1 MRSNNVSP
9 DITHQEMPSSHD
21 STRKANFR
29 CRCIDDAPN
38 DRRRVLALRYRVYC
52 QERSF
57 LPAHDYPNGE
67 ECDEFD
73 QYSHHFAA
81 FDRAGEIAGA
91 VRLVRY
97 VESLELP
104 GQRYCTLFDDLPDS
118 LKSLPL
124 KSTAEISRLIVSKD
138 YRRRKTDNEYGEF
151 GVAPSGVGVIDLA
164 EERRKRHDPQIVLG
178 LYRSMYQKSK
188 LEGITHWYAAMEK
201 SLARLLLRCGF
212 EFHPIGP
219 EVDYYGPVT
228 PYIACIADLEA
239 SVARTDPD
247 RFNWFT
253 SPDVE

>member
-1 MRSNNVSP
+1 MHSSSISP
-9 DITHQEMPSSHD
+9 DVAHQETPSSQD
-21 STRKANFR
+21 SSRKVNFR
-29 CRCIDDAPN
+29 CRCIDNDPD
-38 DRRRVLALRYRVYC
+38 DRRRALALRYLVYC

-57 LPAHDYPNGE
+57 LPAQNYPNGE

-81 FDRAGEIAGA
+81 FDRAGQIAGT

-97 VESLELP
+97 LETLKLP
-104 GQRYCTLFDDLPDS
+104 GQRHCTLFEDLPDH

-124 KSTAEISRLIVSKD
+124 KSTAEISRLVVSKD
-138 YRRRKTDNEYGEF
+138 YRRRKNDNEHGGLGIDPT
-151 GVAPSGVGVIDLA
+151 GVTVVDLA
-164 EERRKRHDPQIVLG
+164 EERRKRHDPEIVLG

-239 SVARTDPD
+239 LVASTDPD
-247 RFNWFT
+247 RFKWFT
-253 SPDVE
+253 TPDLE